1 MRRRRKRGGGV
12 EEEENEHLGKGEQY
26 PETLHVLGGNPVA
39 VQQ

>member
-1 MRRRRKRGGGV
+1 MEKEEGRGV
-12 EEEENEHLGKGEQY
+12 EEEENEHLGKGEQQY